1 VLDSAL
7 LRPGRFDRVVIV
19 PTPDV
24 RGRHAILNVHARGK
38 PLEQDVGV
46 ATLARQT
53 PSFSGAD
60 LANVLNEAAIPAA
73 RRNKKTIAMLEIE
86 DAIDRV
92 SARPERTS
100 HLMSAREK
108 ELTAYHESGDAL
120 VSRFLP
126 QHDAVHKITI
136 IPRGLRT
143 DYTRFLPVEDRL
155 YMTRGRFQDA
165 VPVAL
170 SGHAAEGV
178 VFGEVSTGAG
188 EDIERAT
195 LIVRRMVT
203 EFGMS
208 ARLGPVAFGHK
219 QQMIF
224 LGRDIGE
231 KRDYSEHVGEMI
243 DEELRRVLAEAH
255 ARAVAILRANRVML
269 DRLARELIA
278 RESLDGPGFELIF
291 QAG

>member
-1 VLDSAL
+1 
-7 LRPGRFDRVVIV
+7 
-19 PTPDV
+19 
-24 RGRHAILNVHARGK
+24 
-38 PLEQDVGV
+38 
-46 ATLARQT
+46 
-53 PSFSGAD
+53 
-60 LANVLNEAAIPAA
+60 
-73 RRNKKTIAMLEIE
+73 
-86 DAIDRV
+86 
-92 SARPERTS
+92 
-100 HLMSAREK
+100 
-108 ELTAYHESGDAL
+108 
-120 VSRFLP
+120 
-126 QHDAVHKITI
+126 
-136 IPRGLRT
+136 
-143 DYTRFLPVEDRL
+143 
-155 YMTRGRFQDA
+155 MTRGRFQDA